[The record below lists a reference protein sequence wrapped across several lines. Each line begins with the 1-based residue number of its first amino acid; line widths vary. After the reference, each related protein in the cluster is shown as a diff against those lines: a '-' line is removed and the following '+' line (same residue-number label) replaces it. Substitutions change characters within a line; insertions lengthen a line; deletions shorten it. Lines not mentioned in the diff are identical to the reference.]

1 MKKRVKLQE
10 NGENGQSR
18 ENGQNED
25 IDSDDNYTE
34 VGAARRR
41 HRRPVDSEPNERFLL
56 SSCEQDIMS
65 PLQEESGCD
74 EDNDEEEG
82 REEEEG
88 FDSDESLVDSD
99 SDSDDKGASP
109 KAHPSRSR
117 CGSASSSSD
126 ELRCRLERCTLQR
139 TPSRLTWPT

>member
-25 IDSDDNYTE
+25 IDSDDNYAE
-34 VGAARRR
+34 VGPARRWR
-41 HRRPVDSEPNERFLL
+41 RRPVDSEPNRAFLL
-56 SSCEQDIMS
+56 SSCEQDTMS

-74 EDNDEEEG
+74 EDEDEEEG
-82 REEEEG
+82 REEEG

-99 SDSDDKGASP
+99 SDSDDKGACL

-117 CGSASSSSD
+117 CGPASSSSD
-126 ELRCRLERCTLQR
+126 GLNVVLCSGQL
-139 TPSRLTWPT
+139 PG